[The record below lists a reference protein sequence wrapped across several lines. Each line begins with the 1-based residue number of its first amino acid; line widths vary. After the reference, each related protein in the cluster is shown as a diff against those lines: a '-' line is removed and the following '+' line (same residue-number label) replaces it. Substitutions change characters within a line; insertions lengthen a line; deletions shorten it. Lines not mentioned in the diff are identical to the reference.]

1 MFEFKNWWEEKKNKI
16 GWIEFLEIG
25 RSVVMC
31 MCVSDLCDI
40 VLEFDVWELN
50 VVIKFSYVKRIF

>member
-1 MFEFKNWWEEKKNKI
+1 MKI

-40 VLEFDVWELN
+40 VLEFDV
-50 VVIKFSYVKRIF
+50 

>member
-1 MFEFKNWWEEKKNKI
+1 MFGCLNLKIDEKKRKKKI

-40 VLEFDVWELN
+40 VLEFDV
-50 VVIKFSYVKRIF
+50 